1 MFLDDLK
8 VAAGATMKQINIAM
22 MEQVIEQYPQEF
34 DELIADTFYKM
45 VNGVNEKAG
54 VYILHTIGTILENY
68 ASYRGRDKAPEAYE
82 QRKKVLL
89 GYLMKGLVHF
99 KESISIEALN
109 IIGHELFGSEKL
121 SLDEKCAYFS
131 YIAKHLMSAVGEQS
145 KATLAFY
152 NRASALS
159 YLYRFITAYEFAYG
173 RFEIPQIP
181 KVAFFPGTF
190 DPFSSGHKGIVEAV
204 RKSAD

>member
-1 MFLDDLK
+1 MKKQERWIHSFLKSPSWPL
-8 VAAGATMKQINIAM
+8 
-22 MEQVIEQYPQEF
+22 EF

-145 KATLAFY
+145 KAALAFY
-152 NRASALS
+152 NRASAPPS
-159 YLYRFITAYEFAYG
+159 WANPPSTRT
-173 RFEIPQIP
+173 IPQTLCSP
-181 KVAFFPGTF
+181 APACT
-190 DPFSSGHKGIVEAV
+190 
-204 RKSAD
+204 

>member
-1 MFLDDLK
+1 
-8 VAAGATMKQINIAM
+8 
-22 MEQVIEQYPQEF
+22 MEQFWKITP
-34 DELIADTFYKM
+34 AT
-45 VNGVNEKAG
+45 G
-54 VYILHTIGTILENY
+54 
-68 ASYRGRDKAPEAYE
+68 GRDKAPEAYE

-204 RKSAD
+204 RKAAD

>member
-1 MFLDDLK
+1 
-8 VAAGATMKQINIAM
+8 MKQINIAM

-54 VYILHTIGTILENY
+54 VYILRTIGTILENY

-99 KESISIEALN
+99 KESISIEAKRS
-109 IIGHELFGSEKL
+109 IL
-121 SLDEKCAYFS
+121 SDMSCLAVKSC
-131 YIAKHLMSAVGEQS
+131 HLMKNAP
-145 KATLAFY
+145 
-152 NRASALS
+152 
-159 YLYRFITAYEFAYG
+159 I
-173 RFEIPQIP
+173 
-181 KVAFFPGTF
+181 FP
-190 DPFSSGHKGIVEAV
+190 ILQNI
-204 RKSAD
+204 

>member
-1 MFLDDLK
+1 
-8 VAAGATMKQINIAM
+8 MKRINIAM
-22 MEQVIEQYPQEF
+22 MEQVVIEQYPQEARTVR
-34 DELIADTFYKM
+34 IATHLCSLM
-45 VNGVNEKAG
+45 SASQRLTVREKAG

-145 KATLAFY
+145 KAALAFY

-204 RKSAD
+204 RKAAD